1 MKVSKEAD
9 KAEEDCEGA
18 AQEVVKLRGEA
29 YSSGGAAYS
38 SLSAT
43 GKELYLGTF
52 ALDKKCRE
60 TKSLNEMEAR
70 EVVET
75 RRIHAPDSKGNSV
88 EVLERNGFLTADEL
102 GGEPNTEGIMTP
114 EKLSAM
120 QPYPGVDYLGMV

>member
-1 MKVSKEAD
+1 MAFDAD
-9 KAEEDCEGA
+9 KAEEDCEKA
-18 AQEVVKLRGEA
+18 AQGVVKLRGEA
-29 YSSGGAAYS
+29 NNLVK
-38 SLSAT
+38 LSAT
-43 GKELYLGTF
+43 EKELYLGTF

-120 QPYPGVDYLGMV
+120 QPYPGVDFLGMV